1 VPYLGKYW
9 STVHAPT
16 SSSSIVAS
24 FSCVYNCAFLVE
36 LVLLCA
42 SYYDNGHTDL
52 LHARRLS
59 SSFFKLPH
67 YSSRLSILS

>member
-24 FSCVYNCAFLVE
+24 FSRSV
-36 LVLLCA
+36 VLLSFLRLRFPCWT
-42 SYYDNGHTDL
+42 STVLRKL
-52 LHARRLS
+52 LG
-59 SSFFKLPH
+59 
-67 YSSRLSILS
+67 